1 MSLPKP
7 QSVQGRLIL
16 GALDHIDDGII
27 RGWAVDRLDPR
38 TRLAMRVT
46 IDGQLVGVIHCNLRR
61 EDLRHLQLPSLE
73 VGFDYQVPA
82 RFRDGLRHVLAF
94 STLAAEPV
102 QLPDSEGRV
111 YREIQFIISNDLAID
126 GVVDGLVD
134 GMIQGWALRAELAS
148 GAKTGGARLLLSIDG
163 EAVAEFR
170 ANQFRADL
178 AGAGASDASCGFAYA
193 LPPAF
198 RCGRTVRLEV
208 HAMPGRQALRNSPME
223 IYLPEDAQRG
233 RISALIE
240 RVDEL
245 FRFAYHLRKDLQAA
259 LPVDRY
265 CLSDYANWARQNQA
279 KIGPRAAMR
288 YGGIEGAP
296 LVSVLCPVFQPD
308 PAAFLAMVDSVRA
321 QSYSNW
327 ELILVDDGSANAE
340 LQAIISDFVM
350 RDPRIHGA
358 VLSKNSGISAA
369 SNRALAE
376 ARGKISVFVDH
387 DDVLDPNALEVMLR
401 ARNATGARLLYSDED
416 KINSA
421 GHFSEPNFK
430 PDFNYRFLLEQNYIC
445 HLTMVET
452 ALARAAGGFDAD
464 FDGAQDHDFLL
475 RLTERLAPEEIHHV
489 PEMLYHWRISEIS
502 TAGYGQAKPYAA
514 LAGKRA
520 VATHLRRREIAAE
533 VFIRGDLTC
542 YRTEFGAG
550 DDSGVSILIP
560 FRNQIELTRKCV
572 AAVRASVGDLR
583 CEIILLDNW
592 SSSAAAEVFCLEQSR
607 LADTS
612 ILRVAEPFNY
622 SRINNI
628 GAKAAKFPYLLFLNN
643 DVLVQGSA
651 WLQILL
657 NEVLA
662 DAKVGAAGAKLLYP
676 NGSVQHAGV
685 VLGIGG
691 VADHAFRGLAA
702 KAPGY
707 MAHAITARE
716 VAAVTAACMLV
727 RRQAFEDVGGFD
739 EAELGIA
746 FNDID
751 LCLKFRQ
758 AGYKIIFNPDVVAEH
773 HESMSRGDDLSHEK
787 LGRFMRENA
796 VMMERWKEMLPDDPF
811 YNRHFSRDGGI
822 YRDLRVLEPADE
834 IPLERRLVR

>member
-1 MSLPKP
+1 M
-7 QSVQGRLIL
+7 
-16 GALDHIDDGII
+16 
-27 RGWAVDRLDPR
+27 
-38 TRLAMRVT
+38 
-46 IDGQLVGVIHCNLRR
+46 
-61 EDLRHLQLPSLE
+61 
-73 VGFDYQVPA
+73 
-82 RFRDGLRHVLAF
+82 GLRHVLAF

-170 ANQFRADL
+170 ADQFRADL

-223 IYLPEDAQRG
+223 IYLPADAQRG

-240 RVDEL
+240 RADEL
-245 FRFAYHLRKDLQAA
+245 FRFAYNLRKDLQAA

-265 CLSDYANWARQNQA
+265 CLSDYASWARQNQA

-288 YGGIEGAP
+288 YGEIEDAP

-340 LQAIISDFVM
+340 LEAIISDFVM

-401 ARNATGARLLYSDED
+401 ARKATGARLLYSDED

-489 PEMLYHWRISEIS
+489 PEMLYHWRF
-502 TAGYGQAKPYAA
+502 
-514 LAGKRA
+514 
-520 VATHLRRREIAAE
+520 RRFQPPDMGRQSRMRRWRVSGRWQRI
-533 VFIRGDLTC
+533 C
-542 YRTEFGAG
+542 GAG
-550 DDSGVSILIP
+550 RLPRRFLSVVILP
-560 FRNQIELTRKCV
+560 ATGPNS
-572 AAVRASVGDLR
+572 VRGT
-583 CEIILLDNW
+583 IL
-592 SSSAAAEVFCLEQSR
+592 VCR
-607 LADTS
+607 
-612 ILRVAEPFNY
+612 Y
-622 SRINNI
+622 
-628 GAKAAKFPYLLFLNN
+628 
-643 DVLVQGSA
+643 
-651 WLQILL
+651 
-657 NEVLA
+657 
-662 DAKVGAAGAKLLYP
+662 
-676 NGSVQHAGV
+676 
-685 VLGIGG
+685 
-691 VADHAFRGLAA
+691 
-702 KAPGY
+702 
-707 MAHAITARE
+707 
-716 VAAVTAACMLV
+716 
-727 RRQAFEDVGGFD
+727 
-739 EAELGIA
+739 
-746 FNDID
+746 
-751 LCLKFRQ
+751 
-758 AGYKIIFNPDVVAEH
+758 
-773 HESMSRGDDLSHEK
+773 
-787 LGRFMRENA
+787 
-796 VMMERWKEMLPDDPF
+796 
-811 YNRHFSRDGGI
+811 
-822 YRDLRVLEPADE
+822 
-834 IPLERRLVR
+834 